1 MTVGQHNVMSSYFLS
16 ISLSPF
22 CLSHSVTHIHMA
34 NVLYFQ
40 TFNTFIG
47 HTIHNIIYFIRFTSA
62 RYLYLMYVNF
72 CYLTTRVNNT
82 NVVAFASCMFH
93 NDIRAPIYYLR
104 VTQCDTQYMHALRWA
119 STHKYTQAPDIDA
132 KRVQC
137 ACIRL
142 SAVQF
147 YGIGKTCAT
156 MSCYII
162 YTCVYVQ
169 ATNTTNGAHLID
181 RGVLS
186 KT

>member
-16 ISLSPF
+16 ISLYPL

-47 HTIHNIIYFIRFTSA
+47 HTIHNIIYFFRFTSA

-93 NDIRAPIYYLR
+93 DDIRAPIYYCVWLS
-104 VTQCDTQYMHALRWA
+104 VIHNTC
-119 STHKYTQAPDIDA
+119 THWDGHPHTNTHTRPDIDA
-132 KRVQC
+132 KRVRC

-142 SAVQF
+142 SAV
-147 YGIGKTCAT
+147 
-156 MSCYII
+156 
-162 YTCVYVQ
+162 
-169 ATNTTNGAHLID
+169 
-181 RGVLS
+181 
-186 KT
+186 